1 MSTMTL
7 AWILVALA
15 IVLLV
20 MGLLRILRARKD
32 AAFLDRL
39 EAECWQRYT
48 EQKYPPTLTDE
59 EVEEFHRTRWD

>member
-1 MSTMTL
+1 MTL

-15 IVLLV
+15 LVLLV
-20 MGLLRILRARKD
+20 MALLRLRRARKD
-32 AAFLDRL
+32 SAFLDRL

-59 EVEEFHRTRWD
+59 EVAEYHKMRWD